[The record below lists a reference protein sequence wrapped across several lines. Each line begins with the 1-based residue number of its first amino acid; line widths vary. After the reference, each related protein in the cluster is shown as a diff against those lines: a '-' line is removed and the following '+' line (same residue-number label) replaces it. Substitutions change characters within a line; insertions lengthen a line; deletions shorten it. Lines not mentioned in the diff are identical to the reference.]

1 MQAPTTPAAATT
13 AEKSATRVIRPRSP
27 RFDFSDVPRHWF
39 KGVALSTH
47 LVNGVNLL
55 FPAGERFFVRSVH
68 RFASRVKDPALKE
81 QVRGFNAQEGRHANA
96 HERYFETL
104 EGQGYRIRGFL
115 RVYEAF
121 AFGFVERIAP
131 EQLRLAVTVAAEH
144 FTATLARGGLA
155 EDVFAGAHP
164 TMRALLM
171 WHACEEIEHKAVAFD
186 VLREVNPSYALR
198 MAGLAA
204 ATMLLGGFWMLG
216 TAMLVAQDRI
226 GAARLLSEVRLVGDH
241 QPFSDRVFGRAI
253 RSYVSRSFHPYD
265 ERGDDELAR
274 EYLASVGL
282 S

>member
-1 MQAPTTPAAATT
+1 MQAPTTPAAGDGPA
-13 AEKSATRVIRPRSP
+13 KRVIRPRSP
-27 RFDFSDVPRHWF
+27 RFEFSDVPRHWF
-39 KGVALSTH
+39 KGVVLSTH

-68 RFASRVKDPALKE
+68 RFASRVKDPVLRE
-81 QVRGFNAQEGRHANA
+81 QIRGFNAQEGRHANA

-104 EGQGYRIRGFL
+104 ESQGYRIRGFL
-115 RVYEAF
+115 RFYEAF
-121 AFGFVERIAP
+121 AFGFVERVAP

-144 FTATLARGGLA
+144 FTATLARGGLV

-216 TAMLVAQDRI
+216 TGMLVAQDRI
-226 GAARLLSEVRLVGDH
+226 GLGRLVSEMRLVRDQ
-241 QPFSDRVFGRAI
+241 QPFSDRVFGSAI
-253 RSYVSRSFHPYD
+253 RSYVARGFHPYD
-265 ERGDDELAR
+265 ERGDDALAR
-274 EYLASVGL
+274 DYLAAAGL
-282 S
+282 